1 MQKDIIEKLE
11 KEKIEN
17 GSEKKPEAYM
27 FKDNTFYLTKRSLM
41 TDTQLTAARSKE
53 HRSCSPAS

>member
-27 FKDNTFYLTKRSLM
+27 FNDNTFYLTKRSLM
-41 TDTQLTAARSKE
+41 NQFNEMICNNEKKTERLW
-53 HRSCSPAS
+53 HI

>member
-1 MQKDIIEKLE
+1 VQKDIIEKLE

-41 TDTQLTAARSKE
+41 NQFNEMICNNEKKTERLW
-53 HRSCSPAS
+53 HI

>member
-41 TDTQLTAARSKE
+41 NQFNEMICNNEKKTES
-53 HRSCSPAS
+53 